1 MKTAD
6 WDDPTIRAIGRR
18 YAADAYDLAS
28 ELHNYGADAAALLK
42 PHDPM
47 RPRDVCLPAM
57 LADVVMA
64 VLLTLP
70 RPDWAPDQPLAENV
84 TALRKRWI
92 PTRSATPSTALVPQR
107 KVGFPIR
114 NPRLLLGF
122 QGTKSARREGI
133 SSPFSDAGGCTSPQ
147 NSGGIRLAPL
157 CSQPPFGR
165 KARTLTD
172 T

>member
-1 MKTAD
+1 MKTSD

-18 YAADAYDLAS
+18 YAAEAYDLAS

-70 RPDWAPDQPLAENV
+70 GLGPGSTPRGELHSAKEALGVTELKRGGGRYIVTSSLAPASPHY
-84 TALRKRWI
+84 
-92 PTRSATPSTALVPQR
+92 TPSRCGP
-107 KVGFPIR
+107 R
-114 NPRLLLGF
+114 NP
-122 QGTKSARREGI
+122 
-133 SSPFSDAGGCTSPQ
+133 
-147 NSGGIRLAPL
+147 
-157 CSQPPFGR
+157 
-165 KARTLTD
+165 
-172 T
+172 